1 LAATKVRK
9 FSLRPADSRFLTGRR
24 QKREWHDTIASGRSR
39 GHNGAA
45 PPEIGHVSPIGPT
58 AVPGNLGRLP
68 AVSAD
73 DATLD
78 PKVVRLDSGIE
89 PLVRLLE
96 DTPRDRLLEEVG
108 GRIKKG
114 LSYREV
120 LAALFL
126 AGVRNVEPRPSV
138 GFKFHAVLVVNSA
151 HLASLAAPDQERWLP
166 IFWALDN
173 FKSAQAANIKE
184 RNGWRMPPVKE
195 SAVPPARK
203 ARQALVD
210 ALEKWDTE
218 AADVAVAGL
227 FRTAGADEVTEVLW
241 RYAPRDFRSIGHK
254 IIFAANAR
262 RALGAIGWQ
271 EHAEP
276 ILRSLVYAM
285 LAAENKAPSADN
297 PVDRFGHLNRELVK
311 GVRAEWQDGKADP
324 AAATDLLAAFRQAS
338 AEDAGKVVVGLLNKS
353 VAAQSVWDAIFGTAG
368 EMLMRKPG
376 IVSLHSL
383 TTANAIHY
391 AYQTSGDDETR
402 RWLMLQAASFMPH
415 FRGESAARKEK
426 GSDIQFDTLEPLD
439 PNTAGSAA
447 VDEIFADVSKDK
459 GMAARKVLSY
469 LKATPDPRPLADAA
483 RRLVFRK
490 GTDSHDL
497 KFSSAVLE
505 DYSHVSPAC
514 RDRFL
519 AASVFWLKGS
529 GGADTDLVRR
539 TREALKA

>member
-1 LAATKVRK
+1 MPLPT
-9 FSLRPADSRFLTGRR
+9 DRR
-24 QKREWHDTIASGRSR
+24 QFLAT
-39 GHNGAA
+39 
-45 PPEIGHVSPIGPT
+45 T
-58 AVPGNLGRLP
+58 ALGGLGLLGRLP
-68 AVSAD
+68 AVTAD

-78 PKVVRLDSGIE
+78 PKVVRLDPGIE

-166 IFWALDN
+166 VFWALDN
-173 FKSAQAANIKE
+173 FKSAQAANVKE
-184 RNGWRMPPVKE
+184 RGGWRLPPVKE
-195 SAVPPARK
+195 AAVPAARK

-210 ALEKWDTE
+210 ALEKWDPE

-227 FRTAGADEVTEVLW
+227 VRTAGADEVTEVLW
-241 RYAPRDFRSIGHK
+241 KYAPRDFRSIGHK

-262 RALGAIGWQ
+262 RTLGAIGWR

-285 LAAENKAPSADN
+285 QATENRDPKADN
-297 PVDRFGHLNRELVK
+297 PADRPGRVNRE
-311 GVRAEWQDGKADP
+311 RAKEFRADWQDGKPDAG
-324 AAATDLLAAFRQAS
+324 AATDLLTAFRETSADDAS
-338 AEDAGKVVVGLLNKS
+338 KQVVGLLNKGL
-353 VAAQSVWDAIFGTAG
+353 APQSVWDAVFGSSG
-368 EMLMRKPG
+368 EMLMRRPG

-383 TTANAIHY
+383 TTANAIRF
-391 AYQTSGDDETR
+391 AYDTTADDETR
-402 RWLMLQAASFMPH
+402 RWLLLQAVSFVPL
-415 FRGESAARKEK
+415 FRGEAAARKDK
-426 GSDIQFDTLEPLD
+426 GTDVKFDDLEPLA
-439 PNTAGSAA
+439 TKSSGEKA
-447 VDEIFADVSKDK
+447 VDEIFTDLSRDK
-459 GMAARKVLSY
+459 ATAARKVLGY
-469 LKATPDPRPLADAA
+469 LKANPDPRPLTDAA

-490 GTDSHDL
+490 GTDSHDY

-505 DYSHVSPAC
+505 DLAHVSPAW

-519 AASVFWLKGS
+519 AASVYWLKGS

-539 TREALKA
+539 TREALRS

>member
-1 LAATKVRK
+1 MPLPT
-9 FSLRPADSRFLTGRR
+9 DRR
-24 QKREWHDTIASGRSR
+24 QFLATTALGGLGLL
-39 GHNGAA
+39 GH
-45 PPEIGHVSPIGPT
+45 
-58 AVPGNLGRLP
+58 LP
-68 AVSAD
+68 AISAD

-78 PKVVRLDSGIE
+78 PKVVRLDPGIE

-166 IFWALDN
+166 VFWALDN
-173 FKSAQAANIKE
+173 FKSAQAATRKE
-184 RNGWRMPPVKE
+184 RAGWRMPPVKE
-195 SAVPPARK
+195 SAIPPARK

-210 ALEKWDTE
+210 ALEKWDAE
-218 AADVAVAGL
+218 AADVATAGL
-227 FRTAGADEVTEVLW
+227 VRTAGADEVTELLW
-241 RYAPRDFRSIGHK
+241 KYAPRDFRSIGHK

-262 RALGAIGWQ
+262 RTLAAIGWR

-285 LAAENKAPSADN
+285 LATENRDPKADAPADR
-297 PVDRFGHLNRELVK
+297 PGRINRERAK
-311 GVRAEWQDGKADP
+311 EVRPDWQDGKPDTG
-324 AAATDLLAAFRQAS
+324 AATELLAALREASADDASRQA
-338 AEDAGKVVVGLLNKS
+338 VGLLNKGIS
-353 VAAQSVWDAIFGTAG
+353 PQSVWDAVFGSSA
-368 EMLMRKPG
+368 EMLMRRPG

-383 TTANAIHY
+383 TTANAIRF
-391 AYQTSGDDETR
+391 AYETTADDETR
-402 RWLMLQAASFMPH
+402 RWLLLQAASFVPL
-415 FRGESAARKEK
+415 FRGEAAARKDK
-426 GSDIQFDTLEPLD
+426 GTDIQFDALEPLA
-439 PNTAGSAA
+439 PKASGEKA
-447 VDEIFADVSKDK
+447 VDEIFADLSSDK
-459 GMAARKVLSY
+459 STAARKVLGY
-469 LKATPDPRPLADAA
+469 LRANPDPRPLADAA

-490 GTDSHDL
+490 GTDSHDY

-505 DYSHVSPAC
+505 DCAHVSPAW

-519 AASVFWLKGS
+519 AASVYWLKGS

>member
-1 LAATKVRK
+1 M
-9 FSLRPADSRFLTGRR
+9 SLPADRR
-24 QKREWHDTIASGRSR
+24 QFLAT
-39 GHNGAA
+39 
-45 PPEIGHVSPIGPT
+45 T
-58 AVPGNLGRLP
+58 ALGGLGLLGRLP

-73 DATLD
+73 EATLD
-78 PKVVRLDSGIE
+78 PKVVRLDPGIE

-114 LSYREV
+114 VSYREV

-138 GFKFHAVLVVNSA
+138 GFKFHAVLAVNSA

-166 IFWALDN
+166 MFWAIDN
-173 FKSAQAANIKE
+173 FKSAQAANARE
-184 RNGWRMPPVKE
+184 RGGWRMPPVKE

-227 FRTAGADEVTEVLW
+227 CRTAGADEVSEVLW
-241 RYAPRDFRSIGHK
+241 KYAPRDFRSIGHK

-285 LAAENKAPSADN
+285 LATENRAPGPDN
-297 PVDRFGHLNRELVK
+297 PADRFGRLNRELARE
-311 GVRAEWQDGKADP
+311 VRAEWADGKPDP
-324 AAATDLLAAFRQAS
+324 AAATDLLAAFREVS
-338 AEDAGKVVVGLLNKS
+338 AEEAGKRVVESLNKG
-353 VAAQSVWDAIFGTAG
+353 VAPQSVWDAVFGAAG

-383 TTANAIHY
+383 TTANAVRF

-402 RWLMLQAASFMPH
+402 RWLLLQAASFNAL
-415 FRGESAARKEK
+415 FRGESANRKDK
-426 GSDIQFDTLEPLD
+426 GTDVRFDTLEPLT
-439 PNTAGSAA
+439 PKESGAQA
-447 VDEIFADVSKDK
+447 VDEIFADVSRDRAT
-459 GMAARKVLSY
+459 AARKVLGY
-469 LKATPDPRPLADAA
+469 LKANPDPRPLTDAA

-490 GTDSHDL
+490 GTDSHDY

-505 DYSHVSPAC
+505 DCAHVSPAW

-519 AASVFWLKGS
+519 AASVYWLKGS

>member
-1 LAATKVRK
+1 MPLP
-9 FSLRPADSRFLTGRR
+9 SDRR
-24 QKREWHDTIASGRSR
+24 QFLAT
-39 GHNGAA
+39 
-45 PPEIGHVSPIGPT
+45 T
-58 AVPGNLGRLP
+58 ALGGLGLLGRLP

-78 PKVVRLDSGIE
+78 PKVVRLDPGIE
-89 PLVRLLE
+89 PLVKLLE
-96 DTPRDRLLEEVG
+96 DTPRDRLLEEVA

-173 FKSAQAANIKE
+173 FKSAQATNVKE
-184 RNGWRMPPVKE
+184 RGGWRMPPVKE

-227 FRTAGADEVTEVLW
+227 VRTAGADEVYDVLW
-241 RYAPRDFRSIGHK
+241 KYAPRDFRSIGHK
-254 IIFAANAR
+254 IIFASNAR

-276 ILRSLVYAM
+276 ILRSLVYAV
-285 LAAENKAPSADN
+285 LANENKAPGPDN
-297 PVDRFGHLNRELVK
+297 PADRFGRLNRERAK
-311 GVRAEWQDGKADP
+311 EVRAEWQDGKPDP
-324 AAATDLLAAFRQAS
+324 AAATELLAAFREIS
-338 AEDAGKVVVGLLNKS
+338 SEDAGKRVVELLNMGL
-353 VAAQSVWDAIFGTAG
+353 APQSAWDAIFGAAG

-383 TTANAIHY
+383 TTTNAIRY
-391 AYQTSGDDETR
+391 AYQTAGDDETR
-402 RWLMLQAASFMPH
+402 RWLLLQAASFLPH
-415 FRGESAARKEK
+415 FRGESANRKDK
-426 GSDIQFDTLEPLD
+426 GYDLSFDTLEPLRPKAKGHD
-439 PNTAGSAA
+439 A
-447 VDEIFADVSKDK
+447 VDEIFTDLSKDK
-459 GMAARKVLSY
+459 LTAARKVLGY
-469 LKATPDPRPLADAA
+469 LKADPDPRPLTDAA
-483 RRLVFRK
+483 RRQVFRK
-490 GTDSHDL
+490 ATDSHDY

-505 DYSHVSPAC
+505 DYAHVSPAW

-529 GGADTDLVRR
+529 GGPDTNLVRR
-539 TREALKA
+539 TREAMKG

>member
-1 LAATKVRK
+1 M
-9 FSLRPADSRFLTGRR
+9 SLPSDRR
-24 QKREWHDTIASGRSR
+24 QFLAT
-39 GHNGAA
+39 
-45 PPEIGHVSPIGPT
+45 T
-58 AVPGNLGRLP
+58 ALGGLGLLGKLP

-73 DATLD
+73 EATLD
-78 PKVVRLDSGIE
+78 TKVVHLDPGIE

-96 DTPRDRLLEEVG
+96 ETPRDRLLEEIA

-173 FKSAQAANIKE
+173 FKSAQAANVKE
-184 RNGWRMPPVKE
+184 RGGWRMPPVKE
-195 SAVPPARK
+195 SSVPPARK

-227 FRTAGADEVTEVLW
+227 VRTAGADEVTELLW
-241 RYAPRDFRSIGHK
+241 KYAPRDFRSIGHK

-285 LAAENKAPSADN
+285 LANENKAPGPDN
-297 PVDRFGHLNRELVK
+297 PVDRFGRLNRELAK
-311 GVRAEWQDGKADP
+311 EVRAEWQDGKPDS
-324 AAATDLLAAFRQAS
+324 AASTDLLAGFREMS
-338 AEDAGKVVVGLLNKS
+338 AEEAGKRVVELLNKS
-353 VAAQSVWDAIFGTAG
+353 VSPQSVWDAIFGAAG

-383 TTANAIHY
+383 TTTNAIRY
-391 AYQTSGDDETR
+391 AYQTAGDDETR
-402 RWLMLQAASFMPH
+402 RWLLLQAASFLPH
-415 FRGESAARKEK
+415 FRGESATRKDK
-426 GSDIQFDTLEPLD
+426 GYDLAFDTLEPMT
-439 PNTAGSAA
+439 PKASGHEA
-447 VDEIFADVSKDK
+447 VDEIFANLSKDK
-459 GMAARKVLSY
+459 LSAARKVLGY
-469 LKATPDPRPLADAA
+469 LKANPDPRPLTDAA
-483 RRLVFRK
+483 RRQVFRK
-490 GTDSHDL
+490 ATDSHDY

-505 DYSHVSPAC
+505 DYAHVSPAW

-539 TREALKA
+539 TREALKG

>member
-1 LAATKVRK
+1 M
-9 FSLRPADSRFLTGRR
+9 SLPSDRR
-24 QKREWHDTIASGRSR
+24 QFLAT
-39 GHNGAA
+39 
-45 PPEIGHVSPIGPT
+45 T
-58 AVPGNLGRLP
+58 ALGGLGLLGRLP

-73 DATLD
+73 EATLD
-78 PKVVRLDSGIE
+78 PKVVRLDPGIE
-89 PLVRLLE
+89 PLVKLLE

-108 GRIKKG
+108 GRVKKG

-173 FKSAQAANIKE
+173 FKSAQAANVKE
-184 RNGWRMPPVKE
+184 RGGWRMPPVKE

-227 FRTAGADEVTEVLW
+227 CRTAGADEVTEVLW
-241 RYAPRDFRSIGHK
+241 KYAPRDFRSIGHK
-254 IIFAANAR
+254 IIFASNAR

-285 LAAENKAPSADN
+285 LATENKAPGPDTPA
-297 PVDRFGHLNRELVK
+297 DRFGRLNRELAK
-311 GVRAEWQDGKADP
+311 EVRAEWPDGKPDV
-324 AAATDLLAAFRQAS
+324 AAATDLLAAFREIS
-338 AEDAGKVVVGLLNKS
+338 SEDAGKRVAELLNKGL
-353 VAAQSVWDAIFGTAG
+353 APQSVWDAIFGAAG

-383 TTANAIHY
+383 TTTNAIRY

-402 RWLMLQAASFMPH
+402 RWLLLQAASFLPH
-415 FRGESAARKEK
+415 FRGESANRKDK
-426 GSDIQFDTLEPLD
+426 GYDLAFDTLEPLA
-439 PNTAGSAA
+439 PKATGHEA
-447 VDEIFADVSKDK
+447 VDEIFADLSKDK
-459 GMAARKVLSY
+459 MTAARKVLGY
-469 LKATPDPRPLADAA
+469 LKANPDPRPLTDAA
-483 RRLVFRK
+483 RRQVFRK
-490 GTDSHDL
+490 ATDAHDY

-505 DYSHVSPAC
+505 DCAHVSPAW

-529 GGADTDLVRR
+529 GGADSDLVRR
-539 TREALKA
+539 TREALKG

>member
-1 LAATKVRK
+1 MSLPSDRRQFLAAT
-9 FSLRPADSRFLTGRR
+9 A
-24 QKREWHDTIASGRSR
+24 
-39 GHNGAA
+39 
-45 PPEIGHVSPIGPT
+45 
-58 AVPGNLGRLP
+58 LGGLGLLAKLP

-73 DATLD
+73 EATLD
-78 PKVVRLDSGIE
+78 PKVVRLDPGIE

-166 IFWALDN
+166 IFWAMDN
-173 FKSAQAANIKE
+173 FKSAQAVNVKE
-184 RNGWRMPPVKE
+184 RGGWRLPPVKE
-195 SAVPPARK
+195 SSVPPARK

-227 FRTAGADEVTEVLW
+227 VRTAGADEVTEVLW
-241 RYAPRDFRSIGHK
+241 KYAPRDFRSIGHK

-262 RALGAIGWQ
+262 RTLGAIGWQ
-271 EHAEP
+271 QHAEP

-285 LAAENKAPSADN
+285 LATENKAPGPDN
-297 PVDRFGHLNRELVK
+297 PADRFGRLNRELARE
-311 GVRAEWQDGKADP
+311 VRAEWADGKPDP
-324 AAATDLLAAFRQAS
+324 AAATDMLQAFRDVS
-338 AEDAGKVVVGLLNKS
+338 AEDAGRLVVEALNKG
-353 VAAQSVWDAIFGTAG
+353 VAPQSVWDAIFGAAG

-383 TTANAIHY
+383 TTANAVRF

-402 RWLMLQAASFMPH
+402 RWLLLQAASFNAL
-415 FRGESAARKEK
+415 FRGESANRKDK
-426 GSDIQFDTLEPLD
+426 GTDVRFDTLEPLT
-439 PNTAGSAA
+439 PKESGAAA
-447 VDEIFADVSKDK
+447 VDEIFADLSKGK
-459 GMAARKVLSY
+459 ATAARKVLGY
-469 LKATPDPRPLADAA
+469 LKANPDPRPLTDAA

-490 GTDSHDL
+490 GTDSHDY

-505 DYSHVSPAC
+505 DCAHVSPAW

-519 AASVFWLKGS
+519 AASVYWLKGS